1 MKKAVNKPILAGTVR
16 VRSKTLKPVI
26 YRNGKWIVSS
36 KKFPELQ
43 TVVQL
48 FKAHKNFD
56 ILIDTK
62 NPQFLKGQ
70 LSPDGKTQGAR
81 IPVLPDGRK
90 LDKAFSLFAQEL
102 AVHDESSNTHW
113 DVLYKN
119 QGGTYS
125 YVYTLDK
132 DASHRNKKYDEVA
145 EFEKLYPKI
154 ETAVIKSL
162 ADESDLLALAIYT
175 LLKTYMRVGNEM
187 YYKAH
192 GHKGLTTL
200 KKEDISIKGKTV
212 RFSFLGKD
220 GVPWDISHEFPQQYI
235 NRLKNHLR
243 TLKKGDYV
251 FADKAGKPLSD
262 MQFKHAFEK
271 YCGTAFYPHIVR
283 SYHATLQSEQFLKD
297 HKNKSATKQ
306 EVQELFLS
314 IADEL
319 GHKKFV
325 KKTGQWEDSF
335 TVTIHHYIKP
345 ELVEKIQGLVK

>member
-1 MKKAVNKPILAGTVR
+1 MKKAVNNRILSGTIR
-16 VRSKTLKPVI
+16 VKTKTLKPVI
-26 YRNGKWIVSS
+26 YRKGKWITSS

-43 TVVQL
+43 EVVRL
-48 FKAHKNFD
+48 FKAHGKFD
-56 ILIDTK
+56 VLIDSK

-70 LSPDGKTQGAR
+70 LSPEGKTQGAR

-90 LDKAFSLFAQEL
+90 LDKAFSLFAPEL

-119 QGGTYS
+119 AGGTYS

-132 DASHRNKKYDEVA
+132 DASHRDKKYDEVA
-145 EFEKLYPKI
+145 KFEKLYPKI
-154 ETAVIKSL
+154 ESAVIKSL
-162 ADESDLLALAIYT
+162 NDDSDLLALAIYT

-187 YYKAH
+187 YYKAD

-200 KKEDISIKGKTV
+200 KKEDVSVKGKTV
-212 RFSFLGKD
+212 TFSYLGKD
-220 GVPWDISHEFPQQYI
+220 GVPLNISHEFTEKYV
-235 NRLKNHLR
+235 NSLKHHLKN
-243 TLKKGDYV
+243 LKKGDYV
-251 FADKAGKPLSD
+251 FADASGKPLSD
-262 MQFKHAFEK
+262 MQFKQAFRR

-283 SYHATLQSEQFLKD
+283 SYQATLQSEDFLKK
-297 HKNKSATKQ
+297 HKSATKQ
-306 EVQELFLS
+306 EVQDLFLS

-345 ELVEKIQGLVK
+345 EIVEKIQGLVK